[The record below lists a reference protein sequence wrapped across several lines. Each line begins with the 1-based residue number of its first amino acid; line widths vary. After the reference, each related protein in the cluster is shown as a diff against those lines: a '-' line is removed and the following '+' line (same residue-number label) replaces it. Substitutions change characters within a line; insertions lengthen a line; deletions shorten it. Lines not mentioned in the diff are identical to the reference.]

1 MKIQFYIL
9 IELPETEEDTRFETP
24 FSRPE
29 DNTVENTMAYQLS
42 IPKDVTGR
50 LKSLEEIFSSLHVKS
65 DGCRKRFVCH
75 LALEFIIILLQTR
88 QFGPHL
94 GSNYYLTVCLV

>member
-1 MKIQFYIL
+1 
-9 IELPETEEDTRFETP
+9 
-24 FSRPE
+24 
-29 DNTVENTMAYQLS
+29 MAYQLS

-75 LALEFIIILLQTR
+75 LAKVKHFQEKYTVMRWLTGEIISIVGVKRCEYYNLLD
-88 QFGPHL
+88 
-94 GSNYYLTVCLV
+94 